1 MKNVIPL
8 KCLVPKLEQLWLLAD
23 DDAESKWT
31 REQAWFIL
39 GDLPKRAV
47 SEWEYV
53 EDEFRIELFCK
64 RALEE
69 ETEEELSDFINGIS
83 FLGNFNNI

>member
-1 MKNVIPL
+1 M
-8 KCLVPKLEQLWLLAD
+8 PKLEQLWLLAE

-64 RALEE
+64 GHWTKKLKKNS
-69 ETEEELSDFINGIS
+69 LI
-83 FLGNFNNI
+83 L